1 MGIDILLS
9 WDAMRDTER
18 KAQLT
23 GFRVDAGDV
32 GYLREAY
39 HGGPYATQLLVP
51 EAFHT
56 QQLGVT
62 AARDAG
68 FDVDERAAVYIAGAT
83 LRGRLEAVCGVV
95 IRRAAKVYGD
105 ALTLDSPE
113 VRAFVDFVSL
123 VERLEREGRCPRVFA
138 SF

>member
-9 WDAMRDTER
+9 WDAMTGEER
-18 KAQLT
+18 NAQLT
-23 GFRVDAGDV
+23 GFRIDAGHV

-56 QQLGVT
+56 QQLGGA
-62 AARDAG
+62 AAREAG
-68 FDVDERAAVYIAGAT
+68 FDVDERAAVCIAGAT
-83 LRGRLEAVCGVV
+83 LRGRLDAVCGVV

-105 ALTLDSPE
+105 TLTLDSPE
-113 VRAFVDFVSL
+113 VRAFVDFVAL
-123 VERLEREGRCPRVFA
+123 VEHLEREGRCPRVFA
-138 SF
+138 SY